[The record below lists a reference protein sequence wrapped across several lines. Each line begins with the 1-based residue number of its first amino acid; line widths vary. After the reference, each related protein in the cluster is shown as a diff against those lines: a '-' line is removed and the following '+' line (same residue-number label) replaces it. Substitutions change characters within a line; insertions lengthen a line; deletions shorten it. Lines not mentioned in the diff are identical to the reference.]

1 MTMPQEP
8 VFRDPA
14 PPELQDTSSPAA
26 APDPTGSARLRTDG
40 LSVTFGGVKAVVDV
54 SLTLEPGTLYGL
66 VGPNGSGKTTFLNAI
81 SRLVPT
87 SHGSMWFNGQDYT
100 RIPDTRVA
108 SIGISRTFQNIRLLN
123 LLNVEDNVKLG
134 ADVVGGRKRNLDW
147 WFGRRAARRENA
159 HVAELAAEAL
169 ERVGLTHAA
178 RRDPST
184 LSYGMQRRVEIA
196 RAIAMKPQLLLL
208 DEPTAGMREDERTDI
223 MELSRSLVADGMT
236 VLLVEHNLRMITS
249 ICQHL
254 FVMYFGNCIASGDPR
269 QVMRMPAVQ
278 QAYIGH
284 SADVTV

>member
-8 VFRDPA
+8 VLRDPA
-14 PPELQDTSSPAA
+14 PPELQDTSSPAPA
-26 APDPTGSARLRTDG
+26 QDQAGSALLRTDG

-54 SLTLEPGTLYGL
+54 SLALEPGTLYGL

-100 RIPDTRVA
+100 RIPDTKVA
-108 SIGISRTFQNIRLLN
+108 SIGISRTFQNIRLLS

-169 ERVGLTHAA
+169 ERVGLTDAA
-178 RRDPST
+178 KRDPST

-196 RAIAMKPQLLLL
+196 RAIAMKPRLLLL
-208 DEPTAGMREDERTDI
+208 DEPTAGMSPEETRVMMDLIVKLAGERTVI
-223 MELSRSLVADGMT
+223 
-236 VLLVEHNLRMITS
+236 LVEHKMKLVLGISDRILVLHHGELLAEGTPLEVRRNE
-249 ICQHL
+249 
-254 FVMYFGNCIASGDPR
+254 
-269 QVMRMPAVQ
+269 AVKRVYLGQ
-278 QAYIGH
+278 REH
-284 SADVTV
+284 

>member
-1 MTMPQEP
+1 MTTTG
-8 VFRDPA
+8 DPA
-14 PPELQDTSSPAA
+14 GAL
-26 APDPTGSARLRTDG
+26 LRTDG

-54 SLTLEPGTLYGL
+54 GLELESGRLYGL

-87 SHGSMWFNGQDYT
+87 SHGTMWFNGQDYT
-100 RIPDTRVA
+100 RISDTKVA

-134 ADVVGGRKRNLDW
+134 ADAVNGRKRNLDW
-147 WFGRRAARRENA
+147 WIGRRAARREEA
-159 HVAELAAEAL
+159 YVAGLAAEAL
-169 ERVGLTHAA
+169 ERVGLTAVA
-178 RRDPST
+178 QRDPST

-196 RAIAMKPQLLLL
+196 RAIAMKPRLLLL
-208 DEPTAGMREDERTDI
+208 DEPTAGMREDERSEI
-223 MELSRSLVADGMT
+223 MELSQSLVAGGMT

-254 FVMYFGNCIASGDPR
+254 FVMYFGNCIASGDP
-269 QVMRMPAVQ
+269 QEVMRMPDVQ

>member
-1 MTMPQEP
+1 MTATEARPTT
-8 VFRDPA
+8 
-14 PPELQDTSSPAA
+14 EL
-26 APDPTGSARLRTDG
+26 LRTDG
-40 LSVTFGGVKAVVDV
+40 LSVTFGGVKAVIDV
-54 SLTLEPGTLYGL
+54 SLTLEPGRLYGL

-87 SHGSMWFNGQDYT
+87 SHGSMWVNGQDYT
-100 RIPDTRVA
+100 TIADTRVA
-108 SIGISRTFQNIRLLN
+108 SLGISRTFQSIRLLN

-134 ADVVGGRKRNLDW
+134 ADAVGGRKRNLDW
-147 WFGRRAARRENA
+147 WFGRRAARRETA
-159 HVAELAAEAL
+159 RVSELAAEAL
-169 ERVGLTHAA
+169 AQVGLTAMA

-223 MELSRSLVADGMT
+223 MELSQRLVAGGMT

-249 ICQHL
+249 ICEHL
-254 FVMYFGNCIASGDPR
+254 FVMYFGNCIASGDPHE
-269 QVMRMPAVQ
+269 VMRTPAVQ

-284 SADVTV
+284 SADVSV

>member
-1 MTMPQEP
+1 MTQIDQA
-8 VFRDPA
+8 VA
-14 PPELQDTSSPAA
+14 PL
-26 APDPTGSARLRTDG
+26 LRTRG

-54 SLTLEPGTLYGL
+54 SLELQPGALYGL

-87 SHGSMWFNGQDYT
+87 SGGQMFFDGHDYT
-100 RIPDTRVA
+100 RISDTRVA

-147 WFGRRAARRENA
+147 WFGRRAARRENEQVSA
-159 HVAELAAEAL
+159 LAADAL
-169 ERVGLTHAA
+169 ERVGMAA
-178 RRDPST
+178 YAKRDPTT
-184 LSYGMQRRVEIA
+184 LSYGMQRRIEIA
-196 RAIAMKPQLLLL
+196 RAIAMKPKLLLL
-208 DEPTAGMREDERTDI
+208 DEPTAGMREDERTEI
-223 MELSRSLVADGMT
+223 MKLSRGLVDDGMT

-249 ICQHL
+249 ICEHL
-254 FVMYFGNCIASGDPR
+254 FVMYFGNCIAHGDPHE
-269 QVMRMPAVQ
+269 VMRLPEVQ

>member
-1 MTMPQEP
+1 MTTTQE
-8 VFRDPA
+8 RA
-14 PPELQDTSSPAA
+14 GSEL
-26 APDPTGSARLRTDG
+26 LRTDG

-54 SLTLEPGTLYGL
+54 SLALEPGKLYGL

-81 SRLVPT
+81 SRLVDT
-87 SHGSMWFNGQDYT
+87 SSGSMTFNGQDYT
-100 RIPDTRVA
+100 ALPDTKVA

-134 ADVVGGRKRNLDW
+134 ADAVGGRRRNLDW
-147 WFGRRAARRENA
+147 WFGRRAARQETARVN
-159 HVAELAAEAL
+159 ELAAEAL
-169 ERVGLTHAA
+169 DRVGLSAAA

-223 MELSRSLVADGMT
+223 MELSQSLVASGMT

-249 ICQHL
+249 ICEHL
-254 FVMYFGNCIASGDPR
+254 FVMYFGNCIASGDPHE
-269 QVMRMPAVQ
+269 VMRTPAVQ
-278 QAYIGH
+278 NAYIGR

>member
-1 MTMPQEP
+1 MT
-8 VFRDPA
+8 A
-14 PPELQDTSSPAA
+14 L
-26 APDPTGSARLRTDG
+26 PDDRPTGRALLRTDE

-54 SLTLEPGTLYGL
+54 SLALEAGRLYGL

-87 SHGSMWFNGQDYT
+87 SHGTMEFNGQDYT
-100 RIPDTRVA
+100 RLSDTKVA
-108 SIGISRTFQNIRLLN
+108 SIGISRTFQNIRLLS

-147 WFGRRAARRENA
+147 WFGRRAARREDA
-159 HVAELAAEAL
+159 SVAELASEAL
-169 ERVGLTHAA
+169 EKVGLTAVA

-208 DEPTAGMREDERTDI
+208 DEPTAGMREDERTEI
-223 MELSRSLVADGMT
+223 MELSQSLVAGGMT

-249 ICQHL
+249 ICEHL
-254 FVMYFGNCIASGDPR
+254 FVMYFGNCIASGNPR
-269 QVMRMPAVQ
+269 EVMRTPAVQ

-284 SADVTV
+284 SAHVSV